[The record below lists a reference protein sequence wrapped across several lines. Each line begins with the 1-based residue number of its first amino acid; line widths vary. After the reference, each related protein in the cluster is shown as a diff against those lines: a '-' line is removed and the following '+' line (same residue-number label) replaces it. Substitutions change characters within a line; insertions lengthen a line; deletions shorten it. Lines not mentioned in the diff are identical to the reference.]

1 VAWILGVSAAGAL
14 LLALLLAY
22 WFGHRYARGFTE
34 LAQRLSAWR
43 ADPSKAQALQLQ
55 ADNRPARSTESSY
68 ELAEID
74 HVMQHM
80 LGKIDAL
87 LQAEREFTA
96 SVSHELRT
104 PIAVIRSISERAL
117 SDKTDTHHMRL
128 IAQAAQRSEAIL
140 ATLLTLAR
148 SAELN
153 PERVLLL
160 PLLEQVI
167 VELSL
172 ARPDAEFDIS
182 DRIPADARLSAHPAA
197 LSILLH
203 IVLEN
208 AILHGTGAARVRYES
223 QTLLIENKMVS
234 ASDKDNQG
242 ANYRQGFGLQIAER
256 IAQRFGLELRS
267 HAIEDQTVWRTRIGP
282 LRSE

>member
-1 VAWILGVSAAGAL
+1 
-14 LLALLLAY
+14 
-22 WFGHRYARGFTE
+22 
-34 LAQRLSAWR
+34 
-43 ADPSKAQALQLQ
+43 
-55 ADNRPARSTESSY
+55 
-68 ELAEID
+68 
-74 HVMQHM
+74 
-80 LGKIDAL
+80 
-87 LQAEREFTA
+87 
-96 SVSHELRT
+96 
-104 PIAVIRSISERAL
+104 
-117 SDKTDTHHMRL
+117 MRL

-160 PLLEQVI
+160 PVLEQVI

-223 QTLLIENKMVS
+223 QALLIENDMVS